1 MSAETKKSMAV
12 IGLGPAG
19 CIFLASLPPEFLT
32 PSLVVFNSGCIGGDL
47 ARHYGC
53 VLANLTCREIENAL
67 RTVPTW
73 KTADMTTLTSKYAP
87 DSCPLLS
94 DACKMI
100 RQLTIPILSK
110 ITLQNA
116 HVKEI
121 HKFGD
126 CWELRTEAGEKQI
139 FKKVILCTGAVPK
152 QMDIP
157 KPHIPLDVGLCEG
170 FLRSFVE
177 PTARITVF
185 GTAHSGTL
193 ILRNLKNIGCKNVT
207 AIYRGKNPFR
217 FARDGDTEGIKQE
230 SAVIADEIL
239 SGAWGSLTPAM
250 VNADDIQAVLRK
262 SIECDYVVYAIGF
275 QSKFPTIYLEHSIK
289 VNAGNNYDNKTG
301 KIIEGIWGFGIG
313 FPSTYVT
320 PQGTV
325 ASDVGFGPFAA
336 HINSCMPAILSSQ

>member
-19 CIFLASLPPEFLT
+19 CIFLASLPPEYLT
-32 PSLVVFNSGCIGGDL
+32 PSLVVFDSGCIGGDL

-53 VLANLTCREIENAL
+53 VMANITCREIENAL
-67 RTVPTW
+67 RIVPAW
-73 KTADMTTLTSKYAP
+73 KNSDMTAITSKYAP

-100 RQLTIPILSK
+100 SHLTTPILSK
-110 ITLQNA
+110 VTLQNV

-121 HKFGD
+121 HKSGD
-126 CWELRTEAGEKQI
+126 CWELSTEAGEKQI

-152 QMDIP
+152 LMNVP
-157 KPHIPLDVGLCEG
+157 KLHIPLDIALCEG

-177 PTARITVF
+177 PTSRIILF

-193 ILRNLKNIGCKNVT
+193 ILRNLKNVGCHNVT
-207 AIYRGKNPFR
+207 AIYRGKTPFR

-230 SAVIADEIL
+230 SAHIADEIL
-239 SGAWGSLTPAM
+239 SGAWGTMTPTL
-250 VNADDIQAVLRK
+250 VNADDIQNVIRK
-262 SIECDYVVYAIGF
+262 SIECDYVIYAIGF
-275 QSKFPTIYLEHSIK
+275 QPKFPTIYLEDSIK
-289 VNAGNNYDNKTG
+289 INAGDNYDNKTG
-301 KIIEGIWGFGIG
+301 KVIEGIWGFGIG

-325 ASDVGFGPFAA
+325 APDVGFGPFAA
-336 HINSCMPAILSSQ
+336 HINACMPEIISQ